1 MNIYITGIGIVSGAG
16 VGVQEN
22 LQSLRSGTT
31 GVKRS
36 AFTFNNGVPVY
47 AAEVKHTNAE
57 LKSLLG
63 LGEDA
68 RLSRTSLLGA
78 VAAKEAL
85 GNLDKK
91 LVADLPFISGTTIGG
106 MDITENFYKPYL
118 ADKEGADYSMLL
130 THDSGDTTE
139 KIAAL
144 IGTQGFMTTIS
155 TACSSSANTLMMGA
169 RMMRQGKCKRALAGG
184 VDAMAA
190 FTLNG
195 FRSLMIYDVEYCR
208 PFDASRA
215 GLNLGE
221 GAAYLLLETED
232 SLQETGN
239 KPLAILSGWGN
250 ANDAYHQTAS
260 SPDGNGATMAM
271 RNALQCAGLQ
281 SEQISYVNAHG
292 TATPNN
298 DLSESKA
305 LINVFGGNVPDFSST
320 KAFTGHTLA
329 AAGGVEAVY
338 AVLSLQHG
346 ALYPNL
352 NFKTPIEECG
362 LVPVT
367 EYSEGNSI
375 NYVLSNSFGF
385 GGNNSSV
392 IFGKI

>member
-1 MNIYITGIGIVSGAG
+1 MRIYITGIGVVSGAG
-16 VGVQEN
+16 VGADEN
-22 LQSLRSGTT
+22 LQSLRSGKT
-31 GVKRS
+31 GVKIS
-36 AFTFNNGVPVY
+36 AFTFNNGVPVH
-47 AAEVKHTNAE
+47 AAEVKHNNDE

-63 LGEDA
+63 LSADTA
-68 RLSRTSLLGA
+68 ISRTSLLGA
-78 VAAKEAL
+78 LAASEAL
-85 GNLDKK
+85 NNLDQKFI
-91 LVADLPFISGTTIGG
+91 ADMPFISGTTIGG

-118 ADKEGADYSMLL
+118 ADKDSADYSMLL

-144 IGTQGFMTTIS
+144 IGAQGFMTTIS

-169 RMMRQGKCKRALAGG
+169 RMMRQGKFKRALAGG

-195 FRSLMIYDVEYCR
+195 FRSLMIYDADYCR
-208 PFDASRA
+208 PFDASRS

-239 KPLAILSGWGN
+239 TPLAILSGWGN

-271 RNALQCAGLQ
+271 QNALKCAGLQ
-281 SEQISYVNAHG
+281 PSQISYVNAHG

-305 LINVFGGNVPDFSST
+305 LINVFGSNVPKFSST

-338 AVLSLQHG
+338 SVLSLQYG

-352 NFKTPIEECG
+352 NFKTAIEECG

-367 EYSEGNSI
+367 EYSEGNNI
-375 NYVLSNSFGF
+375 EYILSNSFGF
-385 GGNNSSV
+385 GGNNSSL

>member
-1 MNIYITGIGIVSGAG
+1 MHIYITGIGVVSGAG

-31 GVKRS
+31 GVKLS
-36 AFTFNNGVPVY
+36 AYTFNNGMPVH
-47 AAEVKHTNAE
+47 ASEVKHNNEE

-63 LGEDA
+63 LSA
-68 RLSRTSLLGA
+68 NAPISRTSLLGA
-78 VAAKEAL
+78 LAAREAL
-85 GNLDKK
+85 NKLDQKFI
-91 LVADLPFISGTTIGG
+91 ADMPFISGTTIGG

-118 ADKEGADYSMLL
+118 ADKDSADYSMLL

-144 IGTQGFMTTIS
+144 IGVQGFMTTIS

-195 FRSLMIYDVEYCR
+195 FRSLMIYDADYCR
-208 PFDASRA
+208 PFDASRS

-221 GAAYLLLETED
+221 GAAYLLLETDD
-232 SLQETGN
+232 SLQETGS

-271 RNALQCAGLQ
+271 QNALKCAGLQ
-281 SEQISYVNAHG
+281 PSQISYVNAHG

-305 LINVFGGNVPDFSST
+305 LINVFGTHVPKFSST

-338 AVLSLQHG
+338 SILSLQHG

-352 NFKTPIEECG
+352 NFKTAIEECG
-362 LVPVT
+362 LVPVM
-367 EYSEGNSI
+367 EYSEGNNI
-375 NYVLSNSFGF
+375 EYILSNSFGF
-385 GGNNSSV
+385 GGNNSSL